1 MFTIWYLTLSGK
13 TRWEYVMEY
22 SRDIKALLG
31 NPKSLA
37 SPLIDDPKTVLKVN
51 LHIFMF
57 GLFDCVLMGRDS
69 TLELYIGN
77 SI

>member
-1 MFTIWYLTLSGK
+1 
-13 TRWEYVMEY
+13 MEY

-51 LHIFMF
+51 LQILML
-57 GLFDCVLMGRDS
+57 GLFDCVLMDMGS
-69 TLELYIGN
+69 TLEL
-77 SI
+77 

>member
-1 MFTIWYLTLSGK
+1 MFTIWYLTLSAK

-37 SPLIDDPKTVLKVN
+37 CPLIDDPKTVLKVN
-51 LHIFMF
+51 LQILML
-57 GLFDCVLMGRDS
+57 GLFDCVLMDMGS
-69 TLELYIGN
+69 TLEL
-77 SI
+77 

>member
-1 MFTIWYLTLSGK
+1 MSTLWYLTLSAK

-31 NPKSLA
+31 HPKSLA

-51 LHIFMF
+51 LQILML
-57 GLFDCVLMGRDS
+57 GLFDCVLMDMGS
-69 TLELYIGN
+69 TLEL
-77 SI
+77 